1 MAELTDPIAGTRI
14 AGPLPTGARAEIEA
28 IEANPEEEQT
38 V

>member
-1 MAELTDPIAGTRI
+1 VAYRESPSAAGD
-14 AGPLPTGARAEIEA
+14 LPTRARAEIEA